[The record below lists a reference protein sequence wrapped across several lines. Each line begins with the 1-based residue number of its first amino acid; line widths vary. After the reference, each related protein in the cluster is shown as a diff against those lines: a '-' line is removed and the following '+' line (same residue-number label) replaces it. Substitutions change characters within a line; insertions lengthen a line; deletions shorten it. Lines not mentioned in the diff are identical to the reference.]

1 MSKMYLCTDGFIV
14 QTAEANVTLRFDPA
28 KHSFL
33 LHPVGPNTTNKKLDL
48 VVAELSLRKE
58 SERVSKLLRVV
69 DDLQKQIGSL
79 SELLDKVYYSPG
91 MPGFLEAQS
100 DWDSKI
106 ERDEEE
112 SVVEDLVPVVVVV
125 EEEEDLVPVVVE
137 VPVHVVVE
145 ELVPVVEV
153 PVPVVQRPP
162 IKILTPVQQSLLRHQ
177 RQLKHQRR

>member
-1 MSKMYLCTDGFIV
+1 MYLCTDGFIV

-112 SVVEDLVPVVVVV
+112 SVVEDLVPVVV
-125 EEEEDLVPVVVE
+125 E